1 MGRRFTQ
8 EQVLDAIKDSGA
20 IVAIIAARL
29 DCAWSTAESYVKKW
43 DKTRQAFRDETE
55 QIKDVA
61 ESTLINSIKQGNTT
75 DAKWYLSKK
84 AKDRGYGEEI
94 TVQQTADSA
103 EDTDIT
109 INIVDGAENDD

>member
-8 EQVLDAIKDSGA
+8 EQVLDAIKNSGA
-20 IVAIIAARL
+20 IITVIAARL

-75 DAKWYLSKK
+75 DVKWYLSKK
-84 AKDRGYGEEI
+84 AKDRGYGE
-94 TVQQTADSA
+94 TAPQPADEN
-103 EDTDIT
+103 EDTEIK
-109 INIVDGAENDD
+109 IEIVDGENDD

>member
-20 IVAIIAARL
+20 IITIIAARL

-43 DKTRQAFRDETE
+43 DKTIQAFRDETE

-61 ESTLINSIKQGNTT
+61 ESALINSIKQGNTT

-84 AKDRGYGEEI
+84 AKDRGYGDEL
-94 TVQQTADSA
+94 TVQQTTGTV
-103 EDTDIT
+103 EDNELT
-109 INIVDGAENDD
+109 IEIVDGENED

>member
-20 IVAIIAARL
+20 IVTIIAARL

-84 AKDRGYGEEI
+84 AKDRGYGE
-94 TVQQTADSA
+94 TAPQQADTA
-103 EDTDIT
+103 EDNELT
-109 INIVDGAENDD
+109 IEIVDGEK

>member
-1 MGRRFTQ
+1 MGRRFSQ

-20 IVAIIAARL
+20 IVTIIAARL

-55 QIKDVA
+55 RIKDVA

-84 AKDRGYGEEI
+84 AKDRGYGEEL
-94 TVQQTADSA
+94 TVQQTADTA
-103 EDTDIT
+103 EDNELT
-109 INIVDGAENDD
+109 IEIVDGDDED